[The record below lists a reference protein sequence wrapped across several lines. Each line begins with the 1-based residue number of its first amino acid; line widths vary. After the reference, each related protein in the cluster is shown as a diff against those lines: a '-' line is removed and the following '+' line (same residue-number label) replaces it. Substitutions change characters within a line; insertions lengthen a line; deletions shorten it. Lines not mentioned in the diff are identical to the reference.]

1 MGISGVTIV
10 LCLVVILTMSTRAIR
25 WVSGRTGRKI
35 SGVVILEED
44 VVDVIVDT
52 DISVS
57 SSEVEL
63 VEEQKMDSQNATERR
78 RRREYRSSSSAKS
91 VPFVADSGEFA
102 IPVPEHSPPL
112 PPPLPLIGTNTSV
125 SCQSCNA
132 IFEIES
138 GLKKFSC
145 PVCGEKIKLG

>member
-1 MGISGVTIV
+1 M
-10 LCLVVILTMSTRAIR
+10 
-25 WVSGRTGRKI
+25 
-35 SGVVILEED
+35 ILEED

-63 VEEQKMDSQNATERR
+63 VDEQKTDSQNATDRR
-78 RRREYRSSSSAKS
+78 RRREYRSSNSDKS
-91 VPFVADSGEFA
+91 VPNLADSGEFT
-102 IPVPEHSPPL
+102 IRVPEHSPPL
-112 PPPLPLIGTNTSV
+112 PLPLPTIGTNTRV

>member
-25 WVSGRTGRKI
+25 WATGRTGKEI
-35 SGVVILEED
+35 AGVVILEED

-63 VEEQKMDSQNATERR
+63 VEEQKINSQNATDRR
-78 RRREYRSSSSAKS
+78 RRREYRSSNSAKS
-91 VPFVADSGEFA
+91 LPELADSGEFA
-102 IPVPEHSPPL
+102 IPIPKHSPP
-112 PPPLPLIGTNTSV
+112 SV
-125 SCQSCNA
+125 SYTHLTLPTKA
-132 IFEIES
+132 
-138 GLKKFSC
+138 
-145 PVCGEKIKLG
+145 

>member
-1 MGISGVTIV
+1 MSDTKVNSEMIQDSGKVSSTQIQPNSVSSDDISNA
-10 LCLVVILTMSTRAIR
+10 S
-25 WVSGRTGRKI
+25 
-35 SGVVILEED
+35 
-44 VVDVIVDT
+44 IVDT

-63 VEEQKMDSQNATERR
+63 VEEQKTDSQNATDRR
-78 RRREYRSSSSAKS
+78 RRREYRSGNSDKS
-91 VPFVADSGEFA
+91 VPNLADSGEFT
-102 IPVPEHSPPL
+102 IRVPEHSPPL
-112 PPPLPLIGTNTSV
+112 PLPLPTIGTNTRV